1 MIHLAH
7 PSTPWLITTSITAL
21 FAILY
26 PLVLVEVL
34 RRRLGAG
41 WKYAAFGAL
50 IFFVFQVV
58 TRIPLV
64 ALITPRVTPLLK
76 SSLLASVIWLLVLAI
91 TAGIFEEVGRYVGYR
106 VLMRRE
112 QKTWEKAV
120 LYGVGH
126 GGLESILLVGL
137 SLIGTLI
144 SFFVL
149 SSINLANLPV
159 ARRVPL
165 LQQYA
170 ALAAQPG
177 WLPLL
182 GLWERLWTL
191 PAHIALSV
199 IVLQVFLRGQRRWL
213 WWAVLAHALVDF
225 STVAI
230 HLPFKGH
237 PTAATLASEVVV
249 FMFGVIALWVIWV
262 LRPVGRSRD
271 ETPVIPYPLIG
282 EQSV

>member
-7 PSTPWLITTSITAL
+7 PSTLWLITTSITAL

-91 TAGIFEEVGRYVGYR
+91 TAGMFEEIGRYVGYR

-159 ARRVPL
+159 ARRAPL

-170 ALAAQPG
+170 AQAAQPG

-191 PAHIALSV
+191 PVHIALSV
-199 IVLQVFLRGQRRWL
+199 IVLAGLPTR
-213 WWAVLAHALVDF
+213 AVSLALVGGAGSRAGGLQHGGYPASIQGASHCCLAGIGSRGVHVWCDCALGDMGAAACRA
-225 STVAI
+225 VA
-230 HLPFKGH
+230 G
-237 PTAATLASEVVV
+237 
-249 FMFGVIALWVIWV
+249 
-262 LRPVGRSRD
+262 
-271 ETPVIPYPLIG
+271 
-282 EQSV
+282 